1 LIVYQVAG
9 HAYVYGANHSAFCD
23 KYTKNIL
30 SAAMDNLLPSDCGF
44 HGAGEKTMRQTRQS
58 L

>member
-1 LIVYQVAG
+1 LIVYQVAS
-9 HAYVYGANHSAFCD
+9 HAYVYGADHSTFCD

-30 SAAMDNLLPSDCGF
+30 FAAMDNLLTFDRSF
-44 HGAGEKTMRQTRQS
+44 HGIGQETMRQTRQS